1 MRQLYYTIR
10 YLLRG
15 RGRNVIKV
23 LSLTLGLGL
32 GMGLIQ
38 FGAYISWGTD
48 DSYLGYIHLR
58 PGVFSESINRKIS
71 VLLPKYIDVEREK
84 KQGYYIK
91 LYIKPVSEIYTQST
105 EVKRMVVIMSVQAFA
120 LLLVA
125 AMNMKSWNIVK
136 ENLVCS
142 IKNE

>member
-58 PGVFSESINRKIS
+58 PGVVSESINRKIS

-84 KQGYYIK
+84 KQGFDMK

>member
-84 KQGYYIK
+84 KQGFDMK
-91 LYIKPVSEIYTQST
+91 LYQAGLGDIYAKYRGEADGGDHECTGFRFVISGGYEYEILEYCQRESG
-105 EVKRMVVIMSVQAFA
+105 
-120 LLLVA
+120 L
-125 AMNMKSWNIVK
+125 
-136 ENLVCS
+136 
-142 IKNE
+142 